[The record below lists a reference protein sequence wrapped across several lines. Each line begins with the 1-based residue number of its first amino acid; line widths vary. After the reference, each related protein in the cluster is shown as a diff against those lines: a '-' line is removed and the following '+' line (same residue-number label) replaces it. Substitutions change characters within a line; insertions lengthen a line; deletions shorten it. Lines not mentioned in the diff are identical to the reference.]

1 MREFGVQLKNC
12 SGLGAQCI
20 HTPHTLHVK
29 KLQRENGGGYR
40 PVVVGLLARGGRGKG
55 FKLQLASYPTL
66 PSLPPPPWG
75 GAAGIPWADRERER
89 WVMGSGKKAL
99 RLILQAGWVE
109 SVYKQP
115 DCTPSYL

>member
-1 MREFGVQLKNC
+1 MREVGGVREFGVQLKNC

-66 PSLPPPPWG
+66 PSLP
-75 GAAGIPWADRERER
+75 
-89 WVMGSGKKAL
+89 
-99 RLILQAGWVE
+99 
-109 SVYKQP
+109 
-115 DCTPSYL
+115 